1 MGARAE
7 TVRKPSTKD
16 RAKHLSVVE
25 RRLKAVGKGSK
36 RRTKGFVITV
46 SLLLGGAIVMGV
58 LLEQVL
64 LAQSAFELAEL
75 RKNVAAA
82 EVRHEELL
90 LQSANLDSAT
100 RIERYAR
107 NNLGM
112 VEPAPGTVEYIVA
125 DVRTGTH
132 LGVSTVRDGD
142 KPAAGVAGGMRA
154 AASYGGTP

>member
-1 MGARAE
+1 MNARAE
-7 TVRKPSTKD
+7 SVRKKSVD
-16 RAKHLSVVE
+16 RSKHLSVVE
-25 RRLKAVGKGSK
+25 RRRKASGKSPK
-36 RRTKGFVITV
+36 KRTKGFVITV

-64 LAQSAFELAEL
+64 LAQSAFELAKL
-75 RKNVAAA
+75 RKNVTAA
-82 EVRHEELL
+82 EARHEELL

-107 NNLGM
+107 AHLGM

-132 LGVSTVRDGD
+132 LGSATVRQGD
-142 KPAAGVAGGMRA
+142 EPAAGVAGGMRA
-154 AASYGGTP
+154 AASYGVSP